1 MPRSGDP
8 VGSYGASLASGT
20 GDAGFVSLMG
30 NAGLAS
36 SVDNTG
42 GASDGDIG
50 VCLDNIGEL
59 DRALASAAQRREA
72 HLYELAEALVH
83 SLPELSLDSLSESYR
98 ETVARL
104 TASLC
109 ADVSGLLPQRSLRDG
124 INPIGAPELLGI
136 YDRVMLVRGL
146 YRALGESGLASLC
159 PDGLLGARISPT
171 ELVRVCYMQNGYSD
185 LAAEFFT
192 PYLCTAQDGLSRV
205 FSDSPEQACGE
216 VEQGSAQY
224 CILPIEDLSEG
235 RLSGAERLIRRY
247 DLHIAMSVSL
257 MPRGMVFA
265 LLRRSCCRIGTA
277 GDGALSYELHSDE
290 SGIGTEQIIA
300 AARLLG
306 LPLRRADSRHAEYD
320 TSRLLHSLRFGVPE
334 GGERGAELL
343 GLLLRLEKRD
353 YAPVGFYRSAERDIS
368 GAL

>member
-1 MPRSGDP
+1 MSELKRTQLYETH
-8 VGSYGASLASGT
+8 VAAGASMVDFGGWEMPVQYPTGIVAEHLYTRHFCSLFDVSHMGRLLIQGPERLAFLQHVLSSN
-20 GDAGFVSLMG
+20 V
-30 NAGLAS
+30 AGL
-36 SVDNTG
+36 
-42 GASDGDIG
+42 
-50 VCLDNIGEL
+50 
-59 DRALASAAQRREA
+59 
-72 HLYELAEALVH
+72 
-83 SLPELSLDSLSESYR
+83 
-98 ETVARL
+98 
-104 TASLC
+104 
-109 ADVSGLLPQRSLRDG
+109 
-124 INPIGAPELLGI
+124 
-136 YDRVMLVRGL
+136 
-146 YRALGESGLASLC
+146 
-159 PDGLLGARISPT
+159 
-171 ELVRVCYMQNGYSD
+171 D
-185 LAAEFFT
+185 LNM
-192 PYLCTAQDGLSRV
+192 
-205 FSDSPEQACGE
+205 
-216 VEQGSAQY
+216 AQY